1 MRHYRYIFLLTL
13 SLVLLGP
20 TTAAAQENDSV
31 GKRKS
36 GILTPIKWLGRF
48 IDTLSVRGID
58 QNYIEVPKRPWQVIL
73 RGNINQSDLK
83 LKSKVNG
90 EELFAE
96 TVGELRWEPRIMTDP
111 SIYTGFWAGY
121 RGYGFGYSWNVA
133 GDKGRYL
140 TFGAMGGS
148 YGVNLRIHT
157 IKSDEPEVFI
167 AGTFR
172 GFSDDGEDEQI
183 EYQEETMP
191 YILFNPI
198 RIRTLM
204 LDGYYMFNGKRF
216 SYAAA
221 YDQSTIQRRS
231 AGSFMAGF
239 MYYHSH
245 INYAFDLNADFI
257 LMMNDIGRIKQWQ
270 GSAGVGYAYN
280 YVPVKGMLISAFAM
294 PMLTLYN
301 RNKIWKYDS
310 PYRQKALDEQIYDD
324 DLEIEDY
331 LITPMSSENTHSNMT
346 FNFDARLSFTYQLGR
361 YFLNAYGQFS
371 NFHYRSNNV
380 KGRLNDWF
388 VNASLGVRL

>member
-1 MRHYRYIFLLTL
+1 
-13 SLVLLGP
+13 
-20 TTAAAQENDSV
+20 
-31 GKRKS
+31 
-36 GILTPIKWLGRF
+36 
-48 IDTLSVRGID
+48 VRGID

-140 TFGAMGGS
+140 TLGAMGGS

-167 AGTFR
+167 AGTYR

-183 EYQEETMP
+183 EYHEETMP
-191 YILFNPI
+191 YILFSPI

-221 YDQSTIQRRS
+221 YDQSAIQRRS